1 MFSEAFPILSTAD
14 LPRALAF
21 YRDGLGGEVTYQFPA
36 DGEPVYV
43 SMRIGKSA
51 LGLGAEEHAAE
62 ASARHALWVYADDCD
77 RAVERL
83 VTYGATVTEPP
94 ADQPW
99 GERVARLT
107 DPDGNR
113 LVIGSR

>member
-21 YRDGLGGEVTYQFPA
+21 YRDGLGGEVTYQFPS

-43 SMRIGKSA
+43 SLRLGTSS
-51 LGLGAEEHAAE
+51 LGLGTEEHVPE
-62 ASARHALWVYADDCD
+62 ASGRYALWVYADDCD

-83 VTYGATVTEPP
+83 VAHGAKVTEPP
-94 ADQPW
+94 TDQPW
-99 GERVARLT
+99 GERVAQLT